1 MKKEFVLI
9 TIFAF
14 SHVNAFSINESSTLW
29 TAEMC
34 MRYAVEHNRTVRQRS
49 LELENRIED
58 KTRAIGQFLP
68 GISAGSNM
76 NFNFGRSVD
85 PETNT
90 YKSVSTFNNGY
101 SLSASL
107 ALFRGGSLVASLK
120 QSQIGV
126 LLGKAALEEIQDNI
140 AAETYE
146 AYINAVYSIES
157 AEIARMKLAE
167 TDSLLRKT
175 AIMEELG
182 MKGAADVAQVRA
194 QRAEDA
200 YLFTQQENRREMAML
215 TLRQIMNL
223 EENINLEV
231 ERNIP
236 EISADKH
243 SVYNTSGISIDGSN
257 NPGLRI
263 SFLQMQNSALDRQHA
278 WANLLP
284 SLSAS
289 AGWSTSYYKTRHVDG
304 YPSFSE
310 QFKNNK
316 GTYFGF
322 SLSIPI
328 FNRLSSITALRKAR
342 NTHRIAQE
350 QYETK
355 RESLQKTIAQALL
368 DCEGAYKEIQ
378 LMKDKVRADEL
389 AYNITR
395 RKYEEGL
402 MTPLDVQTT
411 STALLNSRTRLLQC
425 LLTYRLKCKM
435 LDYYQGGK
443 LY

>member
-1 MKKEFVLI
+1 MKKEFILI
-9 TIFAF
+9 TILAFTYIPAF
-14 SHVNAFSINESSTLW
+14 SQSANTALW
-29 TAEMC
+29 TAKMC
-34 MRYAVEHNRTVRQRS
+34 MRYAVEHNRNVRQRS
-49 LELENRIED
+49 LELDNRKED

-68 GISAGSNM
+68 GISAGSNV

-107 ALFRGGSLVASLK
+107 TLFRGGSLVATLK

-126 LLGKAALEEIQDNI
+126 LLGKAALEEVQDNI

-146 AYINAVYSIES
+146 AYINAVYSIE
-157 AEIARMKLAE
+157 ATEIARMKLAD
-167 TDSLLRKT
+167 TDSLLHKT
-175 AIMEELG
+175 VIMEKLG

-200 YLFTQQENRREMAML
+200 YLFTQQENRCEMAIL

-223 EENINLEV
+223 EEDIDIEV

-236 EISADKH
+236 EIAADKH
-243 SVYNTSGISIDGSN
+243 SVYNTSDISIDGSN

-284 SLSAS
+284 TLSAG

-355 RESLQKTIAQALL
+355 MENLQKTIAQALL
-368 DCEGAYKEIQ
+368 DCEGAYKETL
-378 LMKDKVRADEL
+378 LMEEKVSADEL

-411 STALLNSRTRLLQC
+411 STTLLNSRTRLLQC
-425 LLTYRLKCKM
+425 RLTYRLKCKM